1 LSSPGLLILQE
12 IFRTSELQDFLRV
25 AVAFVAG
32 DFTGILLDIG
42 INHALQSQQHPRLII
57 FSFFLNVAQLKE
69 VDFLKE

>member
-1 LSSPGLLILQE
+1 
-12 IFRTSELQDFLRV
+12 V